1 MARVIGGLGASH
13 APSMEQVYDSGEGV
27 RLSDEWKPLFGPFQ
41 QAAKWLEEIR
51 PDRLVV
57 IYNDHMDGFFLDKYP
72 TFALGIGDEYPIA
85 DEGFGARPFPPVP
98 GDSALSWHVARS
110 LVADEFDITMCME
123 LEVDHGVISPLPMV
137 DFSEGEGGWK
147 IPIVPLAVNV
157 IVHPLPTPLRCY
169 KLGQA
174 LRRAIL
180 SYPEDLGVVV
190 VGTGGLSHQLT
201 GPRFGRVTPDWD
213 REFMRLLTE
222 DPEALTGL
230 THEELIVRGGTESV
244 EVVLWLAMRGALPPA
259 ARPVVEAYYAHR
271 IMGYGL
277 QAYGIEEAAA
287 A

>member
-1 MARVIGGLGASH
+1 MARIIGGIGASH
-13 APSMEQVYDSGEGV
+13 APSMEHVYDAGEEA
-27 RLSDEWKPLFGPFQ
+27 RLSEEWQPLFGPFQ
-41 QAAKWLEEIR
+41 QVAKWLEEIQ

-98 GDSALSWHVARS
+98 GDSAFSWHIARA
-110 LVADEFDITMCME
+110 LVADEFDVTMCMD

-147 IPIVPLAVNV
+147 IPIVPVAVNV
-157 IVHPLPTPLRCY
+157 ILHPLPTPLRCF

-180 SYPEDLGVVV
+180 AYPEDHSVVV

-201 GPRFGRVTPDWD
+201 GPRFGRVSPDWD
-213 REFMRLLTE
+213 KEFMRLLTE
-222 DPEALTGL
+222 DPEALTRL

-277 QAYGIEEAAA
+277 QAYGVEEAAA